1 MAPISKHIEA
11 LEECDLISNLKIPNF
26 ELIRLAVKE
35 ERLLQG
41 ISLVTVFQG
50 VQGVHLLEVFTF
62 GGFTVYMLV
71 CPDLF
76 DELGRFRKLIFW
88 YIGPKSPPPS
98 NKLRFPVEFFTP
110 RQVMT

>member
-41 ISLVTVFQG
+41 ISLVTVFP
-50 VQGVHLLEVFTF
+50 LSETF
-62 GGFTVYMLV
+62 FLKIICSKY
-71 CPDLF
+71 
-76 DELGRFRKLIFW
+76 
-88 YIGPKSPPPS
+88 
-98 NKLRFPVEFFTP
+98 
-110 RQVMT
+110 